1 MKLHQIL
8 YWVFTGLLS
17 IMMIM
22 SAFFYFTTTEEVGCL
37 FESLG
42 YPASLVI
49 PLAVANTLAGIAF
62 VSNKSALLKR
72 LAYVGL
78 ALDFVLALIAH
89 LMAGDGEFGGAVIAL
104 VLLAGSYY
112 YNGKV
117 NKA

>member
-17 IMMIM
+17 VMMVM
-22 SAFFYFTTTEEVGCL
+22 SSFFYFTNTEEVGGL

-49 PLAVANTLAGIAF
+49 PLAVAKTLAVIAI

-72 LAYVGL
+72 LAYYGL

-104 VLLAGSYY
+104 ILLAGSYF